1 MVKSWYQTVLSVTG
15 KLRNLLA
22 TIMPS
27 TERLAAMR
35 EISPRDYVSLT
46 DAGQNPFLLD
56 VREGWEVALAAVP
69 GAVHIPM
76 GEIPDRLDQ
85 IPKDRMVVVMCKVGG
100 RSMNVA
106 RFLAAKGHTDVVNLA
121 GGILAWASDIDP
133 TLATY

>member
-1 MVKSWYQTVLSVTG
+1 
-15 KLRNLLA
+15 
-22 TIMPS
+22 
-27 TERLAAMR
+27 MR